1 MAKKLDLLPQPVV
14 EGEEVDMEAEEVC
27 NLASQRTQKALEWI
41 VTERLAGRV
50 TTGTTACCWAAVLAT
65 AGPQKRQAGLPPSL
79 RVLRSDKVKEE
90 KVVEEMAQPPVKCV
104 GREEEAPDAAAA
116 AQIGEEEDGREL
128 KQQSS

>member
-1 MAKKLDLLPQPVV
+1 
-14 EGEEVDMEAEEVC
+14 MEAEEMC

-65 AGPQKRQAGLPPSL
+65 AGPQKRQAGPPSL
-79 RVLRSDKVKEE
+79 IVLRSDKVKEE

-104 GREEEAPDAAAA
+104 EREEPQAPDRR
-116 AQIGEEEDGREL
+116 GEDGREATIKL
-128 KQQSS
+128 NQPCQNL